1 MAASSTGCPI
11 TLAVQSQ
18 KVRRVTNPFA
28 RRNTGR
34 DHFPI
39 WDLAFS
45 FSPQKSEDAD
55 GSIFSQ
61 SSSSLDL
68 SIGAKAALY
77 EHMRHIEKHGLD
89 GAPAPENSMTPRHP
103 LDEKWDLLLDGGLFR
118 DENDTSADETQKLGL
133 DVRLFAAKQ
142 EGDESIEVMTDS
154 SSDYFNSS
162 RVMML
167 GTPERNKMV
176 INMVSIR
183 GEASSDVFFSDES
196 DIAETHSCIAPERD
210 IGLDL
215 SHEHPSFLSLSAADV
230 SRISASDWEAKG
242 SPDVSVFDFRIATE
256 DSNFIN
262 IIDSS
267 FSSDSRRSS
276 SESDKE
282 ARSSVS
288 ARNQRQQRSTLFNA
302 DKENTITAKIPN
314 QAKKA
319 AKISSL
325 SAVSMPSSNAN
336 NIVRTESNSV
346 ASSNQVLP
354 MLSTHVNTFS
364 GINLLRELQDATYKA
379 PSPKMKPSSLDRG
392 RCSSCASFSAT
403 RTEHDR
409 GGNTSSSG
417 RSSSGSLTGRRRFRT
432 VVPSRV
438 FITEPSEFPDE
449 NDSFST
455 KSASSKASPLKSKS
469 R

>member
-1 MAASSTGCPI
+1 MAASSNGCPI
-11 TLAVQSQ
+11 TLAAQSQ
-18 KVRRVTNPFA
+18 TVRRRKNPFT
-28 RRNTGR
+28 RRNTSK
-34 DHFPI
+34 DHFPN
-39 WDLAFS
+39 WDLALNF
-45 FSPQKSEDAD
+45 PPEKNEDVD

-89 GAPAPENSMTPRHP
+89 GAPAPESSMTPRHP
-103 LDEKWDLLLDGGLFR
+103 LDEKWDLLLDCGLFR
-118 DENDTSADETQKLGL
+118 DENNTTADETQKLGL

-142 EGDESIEVMTDS
+142 EGNESIEVMTDS

-167 GTPERNKMV
+167 VTPERNKKL

-196 DIAETHSCIAPERD
+196 DIAETHSCIAPELD

-215 SHEHPSFLSLSAADV
+215 YHEQPSFLSMSAADV
-230 SRISASDWEAKG
+230 SRISAADWEAKS
-242 SPDVSVFDFRIATE
+242 SPNVSVCDFRIATE

-267 FSSDSRRSS
+267 FSTDSRRSS
-276 SESDKE
+276 SDSDKK
-282 ARSSVS
+282 ARSPVS
-288 ARNQRQQRSTLFNA
+288 ARNQLQHRCMVFNA
-302 DKENTITAKIPN
+302 DKENTMTAKIPI
-314 QAKKA
+314 QATKV
-319 AKISSL
+319 AKIGSGP
-325 SAVSMPSSNAN
+325 VGSMPSSNTN
-336 NIVRTESNSV
+336 NTLRTESNSV
-346 ASSNQVLP
+346 ASSNQALP
-354 MLSTHVNTFS
+354 MTSTHVNAFS
-364 GINLLRELQDATYKA
+364 GINLLKELQDATYYA
-379 PSPKMKPSSLDRG
+379 PNPKMKPNSLDTG
-392 RCSSCASFSAT
+392 SCSSCGSFSAT

-409 GGNTSSSG
+409 ERNTASSEGSSSC
-417 RSSSGSLTGRRRFRT
+417 SLSGRRRFRT

-438 FITEPSEFPDE
+438 FMTEPSEFPDE

-455 KSASSKASPLKSKS
+455 KGESSKAPPLQSKS